1 MSRDDLERLV
11 AETFDAAGV
20 LDSGALWCGH
30 GERRRCR
37 PVLAM
42 MLGGGSPGR
51 AARAFPSLRHDDA
64 ERRGP
69 GGRQPSG
76 GRSIR

>member
-1 MSRDDLERLV
+1 MPGRDPGFRGLRARSRR
-11 AETFDAAGV
+11 APPMPAGSGHDA
-20 LDSGALWCGH
+20 
-30 GERRRCR
+30 RR
-37 PVLAM
+37 
-42 MLGGGSPGR
+42 GSPGR